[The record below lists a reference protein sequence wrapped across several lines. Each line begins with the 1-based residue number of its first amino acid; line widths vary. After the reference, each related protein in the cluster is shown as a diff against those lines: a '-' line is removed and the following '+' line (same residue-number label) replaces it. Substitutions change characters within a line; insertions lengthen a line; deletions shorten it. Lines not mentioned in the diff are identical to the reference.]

1 MKNNIFDQ
9 NLGQYVDPNM
19 GGFLSD
25 IAGKVRNAGRKVRD
39 AVKKVAPK
47 PLVKVM
53 EGVEKAGRK
62 LEQSGV
68 TKVAAGLALAWVA
81 APLAVGAVSSAASAV
96 GGSAAFGAIKTGAV
110 ALAKSKVVGSLAN
123 TAVSSIT
130 GAKVQDPN
138 IEAQATSDAAGMYEA
153 VNAAIAQTPAFAETV
168 AQARADGYSDEEIYN
183 HWVTSRALYETA
195 VPQITQTIQPEVYQA
210 AISQGFGP
218 EFAEDYSYV
227 EADRIAQE
235 AMANAQ
241 NQNSNAMILP
251 ALAIGAYFLF
261 NK

>member
-9 NLGQYVDPNM
+9 NLGQYQDPNM

-25 IAGKVRNAGRKVRD
+25 IAGKVRDAGRKVRD

-53 EGVEKAGRK
+53 EGVESAGRK
-62 LEQSGV
+62 LEQSGI
-68 TKVAAGLALAWVA
+68 TKVAAGLAVAWVA
-81 APLAVGAVSSAASAV
+81 APLAIGAVSSAASAV

-110 ALAKSKVVGSLAN
+110 ALAKSKVVGTLAT
-123 TAVSSIT
+123 TAVNAAT
-130 GAKVQDPN
+130 APKVSDPE
-138 IEAQATSDAAGMYEA
+138 IDATATANANEMYEA
-153 VNAAIAQTPAFAETV
+153 VNAAIAATPAFAATV

-195 VPQITQTIQPEVYQA
+195 VPQITQTIQPEVYQT
-210 AISQGFGP
+210 AIDQGFGP

-227 EADRIAQE
+227 EADRIAKE
-235 AMANAQ
+235 AMTNAQ
-241 NQNSNAMILP
+241 NKNSGVMILP
-251 ALAIGAYFLF
+251 ALAMAAYFF
-261 NK
+261 F